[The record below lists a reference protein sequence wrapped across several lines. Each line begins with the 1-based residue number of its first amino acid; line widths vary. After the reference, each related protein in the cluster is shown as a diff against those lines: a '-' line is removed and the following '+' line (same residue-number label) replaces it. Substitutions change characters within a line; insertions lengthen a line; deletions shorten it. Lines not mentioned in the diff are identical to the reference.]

1 MTQET
6 LKTDGA
12 RLTLFWEGPEWDA
25 RPTATLG
32 DIAFKSHEAGADVL
46 TQAVEKVK
54 DAGLTRVIGPM
65 AGDTWHS
72 YRFVSE
78 SDGSPAFLMEP
89 KEMPQARAV
98 FHAAGFSPVGQ
109 YFSARQ
115 SLAEIGAPPP
125 ESEGFRIETWDGS
138 DPEGLFRQVF
148 ELSCQAFE
156 KNAFYKAIPA
166 EDFLAMYMPIVPML
180 KKELIFFART
190 PEGELA
196 GFLFAI
202 PDYAQGPQSDT
213 VILKTYAS
221 LVRGAGRALVHACQS
236 SAKALGY
243 KTLIH
248 ALIHDANQSA
258 ERSEKEGGKIF
269 RRYDLLGLKLDD

>member
-1 MTQET
+1 MMKEV
-6 LKTDGA
+6 LKIDGA
-12 RLTLFWEGPEWDA
+12 RLTIYWEGPTWDGVT
-25 RPTATLG
+25 TATLG
-32 DIAFKSHEAGADVL
+32 DIAFKSRGAGGEIL
-46 TQAVEKVK
+46 RQALDMVREKGVS
-54 DAGLTRVIGPM
+54 RVIGPM

-89 KEMPQARAV
+89 KDMPEARAA
-98 FHAAGFSPVGQ
+98 FHLAGFSEVGR

-115 SLAEIGAPPP
+115 SLTQIATTPP
-125 ESEGFRIETWDGS
+125 ESEGFRIETWDGK

-148 ELSCQAFE
+148 DLSCQAFE
-156 KNAFYKAIPA
+156 NNAFYKAIPA

>member
-1 MTQET
+1 MSKEV
-6 LKTDGA
+6 LKIAGA
-12 RLTLFWEGPEWDA
+12 RLTLYWDGPVWDGVA
-25 RPTATLG
+25 TATLG
-32 DIAFKSHEAGADVL
+32 DIAFKSREAGGEVL
-46 TQAVEKVK
+46 RQALDMVREKGVP
-54 DAGLTRVIGPM
+54 RVIGPM

-89 KEMPQARAV
+89 KDMPEARAA
-98 FHAAGFSPVGQ
+98 FHLVGFSEIGR

-115 SLAEIGAPPP
+115 SLTQIAAAPP
-125 ESEGFRIETWDGS
+125 ESEGFRIETWDGK

-148 ELSCQAFE
+148 ELSRQAFE
-156 KNAFYKAIPA
+156 KNAFYKPITA
-166 EDFLAMYMPIVPML
+166 EDFLAMYMPMVPML
-180 KKELIFFART
+180 KKDLIFFART

-221 LVRGAGRALVHACQS
+221 LVRGAGRALVHACQEW
-236 SAKALGY
+236 AKSLEY
-243 KTLIH
+243 KDLIH

-258 ERSEKEGGKIF
+258 ERSEREGGRIF
-269 RRYDLLGLKLDD
+269 RRYELLGLKLND